1 MSTFELWLT
10 PSITLSLILESE
22 TPAPSFIRWASSW
35 LLYFR
40 PALLRQALAYELEQ
54 RPGQDVVSAG
64 TLRVVDYA
72 FWRNT
77 TGEGGSLYR
86 PADADSLSQ
95 SIAVSEGIEVPSLEY
110 DLLSTALE
118 RVLRTY
124 AIVDVVQELAE
135 TQFPSDGSADGQ
147 LKELWSI
154 LKPEAELPS
163 MSGKHWQEVGFQNVS
178 PATDFRGVGMLGMQ
192 AFLYFARTYRDRA
205 AEIVDEAIG
214 GGESWY
220 PLALAS
226 IHMTA
231 FALDLATSR
240 DLQLFLL
247 RAVQTRP
254 ETASAASSDALT
266 KDADVDIEPF
276 LRIASDLL
284 LLFHSH
290 WRQGGFTVMQFE
302 QTSKAFQAA
311 LRPWIRRGIL
321 DGRALGWETWEEAR
335 QDTLDMI
342 PQLPYEV
349 IERIVE
355 LTLSP
360 NYGEYYV
367 PPKEQ
372 PQLARFCL
380 VNSHFLEASRRF
392 LYARLPVTCMLRA
405 HAWHGPTFD
414 KVSTTATMP
423 LSSIKLR
430 NDNFSLESLE
440 YEAVTGPSSNSLD
453 SLDMTFDPWAACN
466 FSHFQHLRV
475 VHLNVVRYKGTFFTV
490 RRPHVLDDID
500 FVRNLPTSLVRLDFF
515 GFVAPPHLQG
525 FLTDPKHPNLAI
537 LGFGLPEN
545 YQEMEVELAEWCV
558 AGGYRFERI

>member
-163 MSGKHWQEVGFQNVS
+163 MSGKHWQEVRTVWSLFPSRTRLTCLARAGRLPVRRAASRNETVCSPFRRRNVS

-321 DGRALGWETWEEAR
+321 DGRALGWETWEEGA
-335 QDTLDMI
+335 
-342 PQLPYEV
+342 V
-349 IERIVE
+349 
-355 LTLSP
+355 
-360 NYGEYYV
+360 
-367 PPKEQ
+367 K
-372 PQLARFCL
+372 
-380 VNSHFLEASRRF
+380 LE
-392 LYARLPVTCMLRA
+392 
-405 HAWHGPTFD
+405 
-414 KVSTTATMP
+414 
-423 LSSIKLR
+423 
-430 NDNFSLESLE
+430 
-440 YEAVTGPSSNSLD
+440 
-453 SLDMTFDPWAACN
+453 
-466 FSHFQHLRV
+466 
-475 VHLNVVRYKGTFFTV
+475 
-490 RRPHVLDDID
+490 
-500 FVRNLPTSLVRLDFF
+500 
-515 GFVAPPHLQG
+515 
-525 FLTDPKHPNLAI
+525 
-537 LGFGLPEN
+537 
-545 YQEMEVELAEWCV
+545 
-558 AGGYRFERI
+558 